1 MVLKKWCGEICWRG
15 SNERKNTLGCLKW
28 RVGKMWWVNNER
40 VNLKTLIRKGSI
52 KEEEEP
58 ALSIECDLR

>member
-1 MVLKKWCGEICWRG
+1 
-15 SNERKNTLGCLKW
+15 LKW